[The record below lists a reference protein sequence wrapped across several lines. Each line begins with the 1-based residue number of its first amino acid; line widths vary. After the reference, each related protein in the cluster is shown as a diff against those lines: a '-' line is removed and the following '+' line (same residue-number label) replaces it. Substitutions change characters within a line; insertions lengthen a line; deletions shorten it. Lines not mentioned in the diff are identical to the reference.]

1 MVDRSSGPGAECLVS
16 DPGFATSAVGKSG
29 NLFEPQFPCL
39 QSRDAVPS
47 SCMGMLGGA
56 NMTVE
61 RIPQAHRRY
70 PGSITAPAE
79 GPQEPGVVT
88 ITPRQSQL

>member
-1 MVDRSSGPGAECLVS
+1 
-16 DPGFATSAVGKSG
+16 
-29 NLFEPQFPCL
+29 
-39 QSRDAVPS
+39 
-47 SCMGMLGGA
+47 
-56 NMTVE
+56 MTVE
-61 RIPQAHRRY
+61 RIPLAHRRY